1 MSNER
6 SLQILNAREIPI
18 KSVIVFTDRAEI
30 TRNFKVNLKSGINEI
45 QLENVASSIVPNSIS
60 VDGKGN
66 ATILEVK
73 FEAKPSNPSMDDL
86 DKIKKLKEELK
97 LVQSKFETEK
107 ELNGV
112 LNSKLAALNNL
123 LNKFTEKSEK
133 KDEVVIFNETTETS
147 MENLFD
153 FYEKKVLEFN
163 KRLKEVKE
171 QSRLFEE
178 EIQRL
183 QNEINQ
189 HTWNNKIKK

>member
-1 MSNER
+1 MPGYCSFIF
-6 SLQILNAREIPI
+6 Q
-18 KSVIVFTDRAEI
+18 
-30 TRNFKVNLKSGINEI
+30 
-45 QLENVASSIVPNSIS
+45 
-60 VDGKGN
+60 
-66 ATILEVK
+66 
-73 FEAKPSNPSMDDL
+73 
-86 DKIKKLKEELK
+86 
-97 LVQSKFETEK
+97 
-107 ELNGV
+107 
-112 LNSKLAALNNL
+112 

-189 HTWNNKIKK
+189 HTWNNKVKK

>member
-45 QLENVASSIVPNSIS
+45 QIENVASSIVPNSIS

-123 LNKFTEKSEK
+123 VSF
-133 KDEVVIFNETTETS
+133 FNS
-147 MENLFD
+147 VN
-153 FYEKKVLEFN
+153 
-163 KRLKEVKE
+163 
-171 QSRLFEE
+171 
-178 EIQRL
+178 
-183 QNEINQ
+183 
-189 HTWNNKIKK
+189 